1 MKSVIFRTDAND
13 TIEVDVDEET
23 GDLVVS
29 ADDGQTPI
37 QLSLDPQTALLLA
50 NTIWDLMGEYDE

>member
-13 TIEVDVDEET
+13 TIEVAVDEET
-23 GDLVVS
+23 GDLAVT

-37 QLSLDPQTALLLA
+37 QLSIDPQAALLLA
-50 NTIWDLMGEYDE
+50 NTIWDLMGEDDE